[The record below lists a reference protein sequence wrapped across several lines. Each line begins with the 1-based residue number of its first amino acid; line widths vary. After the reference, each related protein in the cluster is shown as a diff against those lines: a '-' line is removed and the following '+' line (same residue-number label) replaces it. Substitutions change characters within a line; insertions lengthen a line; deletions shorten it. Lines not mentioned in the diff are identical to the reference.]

1 MLITVKSSVTATTS
15 DSSLMLLDGL
25 NSGSLNSTLP
35 TGSICNS
42 PILAS
47 LCNTPLGSYVIKGGC
62 TSAAGQCSPPEL
74 LSSKCV
80 QRNSGGAYVIAVAA
94 PTSSSA
100 AVGGKASGKNG
111 KAPAAG
117 VAPVDDGNDEEDEE
131 DYDDEETAAGARGLK
146 TIVRPRRPK
155 QARFVGCCVQ
165 KVASRTVYGRRTC
178 KRIRVGKRFMQGG
191 SRGLKTLVMDPLK
204 QLANCQCFNVREF
217 VRFGE
222 SSQTRREDE
231 AGFVISRSADWSQ
244 QDKAANISSKRSVT
258 HQLIPPT
265 LLSISFHPQTC
276 TATPRSARRPT
287 LSRPTRSR
295 CRSPP
300 R

>member
-1 MLITVKSSVTATTS
+1 MLITVKTSVTATTPDQS
-15 DSSLMLLDGL
+15 FLLLAGF
-25 NSGSLNSTLP
+25 NSGGPNSTLP
-35 TGSICNS
+35 TGSICDS

-47 LCNTPLGSYVIKGGC
+47 LCNTPLGSYIIKGGC
-62 TSAAGQCSPPEL
+62 ATVDGQCSPPEL

-94 PTSSSA
+94 STSSNT
-100 AVGGKASGKNG
+100 AVGGKAPAKNG
-111 KAPAAG
+111 KAPAAEI
-117 VAPVDDGNDEEDEE
+117 APVDDGDDLEDEQ
-131 DYDDEETAAGARGLK
+131 DYNDEETAAGARRGLK

-165 KVASRTVYGRRTC
+165 KVAPRTAYGRRTC

-222 SSQTRREDE
+222 SSQTRRREDE
-231 AGFVISRSADWSQ
+231 AGFVILRSADWSQ
-244 QDKAANISSKRSVT
+244 QDKAAE
-258 HQLIPPT
+258 
-265 LLSISFHPQTC
+265 
-276 TATPRSARRPT
+276 
-287 LSRPTRSR
+287 
-295 CRSPP
+295 
-300 R
+300 